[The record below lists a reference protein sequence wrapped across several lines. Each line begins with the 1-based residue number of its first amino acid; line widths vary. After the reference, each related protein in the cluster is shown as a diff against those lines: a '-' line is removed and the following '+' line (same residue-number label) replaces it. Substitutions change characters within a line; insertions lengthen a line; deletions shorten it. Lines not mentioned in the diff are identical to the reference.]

1 MYLQLADN
9 DPTENYD
16 TLRTNQ
22 GDLYIRKDLSAGGK
36 GAKILSKAT
45 GVLAKVAPFVPLPG
59 AGLVGKALTQVSGI
73 SGKVS
78 TQLVGVPPI
87 NKANLLSKLKGNKIA
102 ISTPT
107 ATAPMTI
114 TTATMPNDLDVA
126 GGDQKTSFFKKY
138 KLPILI
144 GGGVLLL
151 GGAYLLL
158 KKKKR

>member
-36 GAKILSKAT
+36 GAKFISKAT

-78 TQLVGVPPI
+78 TGLVGKPAIP
-87 NKANLLSKLKGNKIA
+87 KGTLLSKLKKP
-102 ISTPT
+102 ISITPT
-107 ATAPMTI
+107 ATMPMTI
-114 TTATMPNDLDVA
+114 STATMPTEMDVT
-126 GGDQKTSFFKKY
+126 GGDQKLSFFKKY

>member
-9 DPTENYD
+9 DPSQNYD

-36 GAKILSKAT
+36 GANILSKAS
-45 GVLAKVAPFVPLPG
+45 GALGKIAPFVPLPG
-59 AGLVGKALTQVSGI
+59 AAIVGKALTQVSGI
-73 SGKVS
+73 SGKVA
-78 TQLVGVPPI
+78 TNLVGVPKI
-87 NKANLLSKLKGNKIA
+87 NKATLLSKLKKPTGTPVQ
-102 ISTPT
+102 IS
-107 ATAPMTI
+107 
-114 TTATMPNDLDVA
+114 TATMPTDIDA
-126 GGDQKTSFFKKY
+126 TGEQKPSFFKKY

>member
-9 DPTENYD
+9 DPSQNYD
-16 TLRTNQ
+16 TIRTNQ
-22 GDLYIRKDLSAGGK
+22 GDLFIRKDLSAGGK
-36 GAKILSKAT
+36 GAKILSKAS
-45 GVLAKVAPFVPLPG
+45 GALGKIAPFVPLPG
-59 AGLVGKALTQVSGI
+59 AAIVGKALTQVSGI
-73 SGKVS
+73 SGKVAGNL
-78 TQLVGVPPI
+78 TGLPPI
-87 NKANLLSKLKGNKIA
+87 PKGTLLSKLKGNKIA

-107 ATAPMTI
+107 ATTPMTI
-114 TTATMPNDLDVA
+114 TTATMPTDIDVT
-126 GGDQKTSFFKKY
+126 GEQKPSFFKKY